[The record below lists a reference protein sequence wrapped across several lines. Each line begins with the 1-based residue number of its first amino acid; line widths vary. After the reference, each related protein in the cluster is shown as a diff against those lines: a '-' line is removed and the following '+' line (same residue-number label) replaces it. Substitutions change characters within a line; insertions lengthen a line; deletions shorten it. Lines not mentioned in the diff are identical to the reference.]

1 MSEYSVVVVG
11 AGFAGISAALS
22 LRDRGVKVVVLD
34 RAEQVA
40 SSWRM
45 RYDALKL
52 NTGKQFSHLPR
63 RRYPCGTPTF
73 PSRDQV
79 VGHIERHAGGL
90 DIRCAT
96 MVQRIDRRPGGWRLR
111 TSAGDIDARHVV
123 VATGYDHTPYM
134 PEWPG
139 IHGFTGELLHSSEY
153 RNTTRYIGKRVLV
166 VGCGSSGME
175 IAHNLA
181 TGGTAKVWMAV
192 RTPPNIMLRSGPA
205 GLPGDVIATPLY
217 HFPQRIADEVARR
230 ARLHAMGDLTRYG
243 LPIPDEGPFSRG
255 ARLGVAPALVDMDV
269 INAIKDGAI
278 EVVKPPESFDG
289 GTVSLLD
296 GTRLHPNFVVCA
308 TGYRRALESLV
319 GHLGVLDERG
329 VPRGP
334 CGESVADGLRFVG
347 FLPRPSQIGYT
358 CKRARRIANEIAN
371 SLG

>member
-1 MSEYSVVVVG
+1 
-11 AGFAGISAALS
+11 
-22 LRDRGVKVVVLD
+22 
-34 RAEQVA
+34 
-40 SSWRM
+40 
-45 RYDALKL
+45 
-52 NTGKQFSHLPR
+52 
-63 RRYPCGTPTF
+63 
-73 PSRDQV
+73 
-79 VGHIERHAGGL
+79 
-90 DIRCAT
+90 
-96 MVQRIDRRPGGWRLR
+96 MVHRIDRRPGGWRLH

-139 IHGFTGELLHSSEY
+139 MQGFTGELLHSSEY
-153 RNTTRYIGKRVLV
+153 RNPTRYIDKRVLV

-181 TGGTAKVWMAV
+181 TGGTAKVWLAV

-217 HFPQRIADEVARR
+217 HLPQRIADKVARR

-269 INAIKDGAI
+269 INAVKDGAI
-278 EVVKPPESFDG
+278 EVVRPPESFDG
-289 GTVSLLD
+289 GTVWLMD
-296 GTRLHPNFVVCA
+296 GTQLHPDALICA
-308 TGYRRALESLV
+308 TGYRRELESMV

-329 VPRGP
+329 VPRAP
-334 CGESVADGLRFVG
+334 RGESVADGLRFVG

-371 SLG
+371 SLR